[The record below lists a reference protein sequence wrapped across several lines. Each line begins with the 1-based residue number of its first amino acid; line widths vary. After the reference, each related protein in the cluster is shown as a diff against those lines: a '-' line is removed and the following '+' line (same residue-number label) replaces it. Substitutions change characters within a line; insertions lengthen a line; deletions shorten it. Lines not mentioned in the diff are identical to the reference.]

1 MRPWF
6 CSCGDPRRLASFHN
20 ISRFMIPANHDSRI
34 EAQQLPRERFSPL
47 ADSVGKLLFRS
58 YSKSSRAAEASL
70 LLGRGEPC
78 NLLLRATRT
87 VLTSAATIRRVNCRE
102 QRTLTR
108 IRSMC
113 ILEFFNG
120 IDRSRPVQARSNPP
134 SDQISVATRDHLFLS
149 RSACRCRA

>member
-113 ILEFFNG
+113 ILEFFKR
-120 IDRSRPVQARSNPP
+120 IDPQPVDRSTVAI
-134 SDQISVATRDHLFLS
+134 QIRV
-149 RSACRCRA
+149 

>member
-47 ADSVGKLLFRS
+47 ADSVEKLLFRS
-58 YSKSSRAAEASL
+58 YSKNYRPAEASL
-70 LLGRGEPC
+70 VLGRGGPRDI
-78 NLLLRATRT
+78 LLRATRV
-87 VLTSAATIRRVNCRE
+87 VLINAATIRGANCRL
-102 QRTLTR
+102 QRTDAR
-108 IRSMC
+108 IRGHC
-113 ILEFFNG
+113 NLEFFNR

-134 SDQISVATRDHLFLS
+134 SDQISVASRDHLFLS
-149 RSACRCRA
+149 RSA